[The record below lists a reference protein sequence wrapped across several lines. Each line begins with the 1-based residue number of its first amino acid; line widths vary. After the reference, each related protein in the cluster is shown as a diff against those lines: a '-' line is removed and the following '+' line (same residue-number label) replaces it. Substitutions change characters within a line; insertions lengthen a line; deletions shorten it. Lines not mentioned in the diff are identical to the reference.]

1 MGIATKIEQSID
13 LLLAN
18 YVTSKSAAVC
28 GALVPLALTGVTIY
42 IITIGWAIMRGD
54 AQDSFHTALWK
65 MFKIAMIVSIAL
77 TAGNYQA
84 YAVNFIEGIQG
95 AFITAFGNAA
105 TIGGLIDNMAKPYDD
120 LGQKLWSE
128 ATTGFWPNFSL
139 LAAAGIVA
147 VAQAFL
153 FVVGLGM
160 YLLAKVSL
168 ALVLAVGPAF
178 IFCALFGPT
187 QKYTESWIGQAM
199 QFVLLNVLV
208 GASIAMLTSFASQFA
223 AHINNNVGATA
234 IIKDVLA
241 LLMCSGALAIV
252 MLNLST
258 IASALSGGASISG
271 IGRDIARAMMG
282 GMNRGGK
289 PETGGAK
296 GGGGEIK
303 GQSNNTSTNTQKQQQ
318 SANSNRQSSQ
328 PAALYQRYVQDN
340 IRKSN

>member
-1 MGIATKIEQSID
+1 MGIATKLEQSID

-95 AFITAFGNAA
+95 AFITAFGNAG
-105 TIGGLIDNMAKPYDD
+105 TIGGLIDNMAQPYND

-128 ATTGFWPNFSL
+128 ATTGFWPHFSL

-147 VAQAFL
+147 IAQAFL

-208 GASIAMLTSFASQFA
+208 GASISMLTDFASQFA
-223 AHINNNVGATA
+223 ANINNNFGAA
-234 IIKDVLA
+234 SIIKDTLA
-241 LLMCSGALAIV
+241 LLLVSGALAIV

-271 IGRDIARAMMG
+271 IGRDIARAMMAGKAPKPPKTDG
-282 GMNRGGK
+282 G
-289 PETGGAK
+289 K

-303 GQSNNTSTNTQKQQQ
+303 GQGNNPADRAKKQQQ
-318 SANSNRQSSQ
+318 SSNSGRQASQ